1 MPPRVQYNYKE
12 KVWWSERFQESHFTG
27 TDAKRRFYNHAK
39 AEIDNKAGDL
49 YEKCKGKRY
58 KLPPFNNFRK
68 CLHTKQAATIVDKK
82 ESISKRDRKGQ
93 FPELDSLIVDFV
105 DRSESFLSQYG
116 IGLSWLVVKE
126 KAI

>member
-27 TDAKRRFYNHAK
+27 TDAKRRFYNHSK

-58 KLPPFNNFRK
+58 KLPPTTLSGNGFIPNTQLQLQIRK
-68 CLHTKQAATIVDKK
+68 
-82 ESISKRDRKGQ
+82 
-93 FPELDSLIVDFV
+93 
-105 DRSESFLSQYG
+105 
-116 IGLSWLVVKE
+116 
-126 KAI
+126 KA